1 METGG
6 NSGAFQRQDYTH
18 HRRYWLPGKMCQFHS
33 WYQCKVLVEK
43 ILRVQPEVRKL
54 YLLVRAPDAIAAEER
69 VLTEVVGNGL
79 FDVLREQY
87 GAGFHSFIKEKI
99 YALPGDVTHE
109 NFGLESYDI
118 LQLSQKVDIIVNGA
132 ATTNFMER
140 YDVALATNT
149 TGVVHLCQFAK
160 QCDNLKMVLH
170 VSTAYVAGEQAGQIF
185 EKPFQMGTALR
196 LDYQLDIEA
205 ELQLVD
211 KIKSELGINSDSK
224 LEKITMRKLGLER
237 TIDVIF
243 VAYND
248 QTLPCFIFDG
258 SVIFDLIPGDMVIN
272 AMMAAINS
280 QWNKQAQVIYHVT
293 SSHQN
298 PLPLSLIEESLYKYF
313 HKNPRTSKDG
323 KTIQNEKILTFNR
336 LVYFQAYMILRY
348 KVPLEMMRAANVL
361 LGGIYTKN
369 YYELNR
375 GYNIL
380 MTVAKLY
387 APYVFF
393 KGCAVLVEKIL
404 RVQPEVRKLYLLVRA
419 PDATAAE
426 ERVLAEVVGK
436 GLFDVLRKQHSAA
449 FYSFIK
455 KKICPL
461 AGDVMHENFGL
472 GSSEILRL
480 SQEVDIIVNGAATT
494 NFMERYDVA
503 LATNTE
509 GVVHLCHFAKQCD
522 NLKMLLHV
530 STAYVAGEQAGLLL
544 EKPFQICEALRQGYT
559 LDVEA
564 EVQLVDRIKSK
575 LRIKSSIDNKLE
587 KTTMKKLGLKRN
599 IIT

>member
-6 NSGAFQRQDYTH
+6 IAERFRDKTILITGATGF
-18 HRRYWLPGKMCQFHS
+18 LGKL
-33 WYQCKVLVEK
+33 LVEK

-170 VSTAYVAGEQAGQIF
+170 VSTDTWGYG
-185 EKPFQMGTALR
+185 
-196 LDYQLDIEA
+196 
-205 ELQLVD
+205 
-211 KIKSELGINSDSK
+211 
-224 LEKITMRKLGLER
+224 
-237 TIDVIF
+237 
-243 VAYND
+243 D
-248 QTLPCFIFDG
+248 QRNDG
-258 SVIFDLIPGDMVIN
+258 SH
-272 AMMAAINS
+272 
-280 QWNKQAQVIYHVT
+280 KQ
-293 SSHQN
+293 
-298 PLPLSLIEESLYKYF
+298 
-313 HKNPRTSKDG
+313 
-323 KTIQNEKILTFNR
+323 

-393 KGCAVLVEKIL
+393 KGWFDDTNL
-404 RVQPEVRKLYLLVRA
+404 RKLWK
-419 PDATAAE
+419 ATAMDQNDDASIFN
-426 ERVLAEVVGK
+426 
-436 GLFDVLRKQHSAA
+436 FDPKCINWSSYLVNTHIPAAIKYANNQKTKARSA
-449 FYSFIK
+449 
-455 KKICPL
+455 
-461 AGDVMHENFGL
+461 
-472 GSSEILRL
+472 
-480 SQEVDIIVNGAATT
+480 
-494 NFMERYDVA
+494 
-503 LATNTE
+503 
-509 GVVHLCHFAKQCD
+509 
-522 NLKMLLHV
+522 
-530 STAYVAGEQAGLLL
+530 
-544 EKPFQICEALRQGYT
+544 
-559 LDVEA
+559 
-564 EVQLVDRIKSK
+564 
-575 LRIKSSIDNKLE
+575 
-587 KTTMKKLGLKRN
+587 
-599 IIT
+599 

>member
-1 METGG
+1 MKTGG
-6 NSGAFQRQDYTH
+6 IAERFRDKTILITGATGF
-18 HRRYWLPGKMCQFHS
+18 LGKL
-33 WYQCKVLVEK
+33 LVEK

-149 TGVVHLCQFAK
+149 TGIVHLCQFAK

-348 KVPLEMMRAANVL
+348 KMMRAANVL

-380 MTVAKLY
+380 MTVAKL
-387 APYVFF
+387 FDDTN
-393 KGCAVLVEKIL
+393 L
-404 RVQPEVRKLYLLVRA
+404 RKLWK
-419 PDATAAE
+419 ATAMDQNDDASIFNFDPKCINWSSYLVNTHISAAIKYANNQKAKA
-426 ERVLAEVVGK
+426 RRK

-587 KTTMKKLGLKRN
+587 KTTMKKLGLKSGQ
-599 IIT
+599 TT